1 MSKSESTND
10 TKNMAEPTTQGNG
23 NAGQTL
29 APVSLLDDGRF
40 AAINLIYGTTMFIGT
55 EKACWK
61 YVHERF
67 GTNMAALLVDVR
79 AV

>member
-1 MSKSESTND
+1 MSEEINNRKPE
-10 TKNMAEPTTQGNG
+10 AERR
-23 NAGQTL
+23 L
-29 APVSLLDDGRF
+29 APVSLLDGGRF
-40 AAINLIYGTTMFIGT
+40 AAINLIYGTPMFTGT
-55 EKACWK
+55 EQACWD